1 MSSTPLPLPDPK
13 LTHGP
18 YRPFACDPGWS
29 EAWWW
34 FWIPLLLALFVIA
47 SSQLSPGWYL
57 RHVLPEG
64 YGALEFLQFV
74 LALGALYIAVRL
86 LFRPFVRARPLVF
99 TVTLLGALGSLY
111 IAGEEMSWG
120 QHFFHWN
127 TPEYWALV
135 NRQQETNL
143 HNTYYIFEKLPR
155 SILEIGVVVGGI
167 LVPLAAYFYPWLRA
181 CRVSLFLPAAAILPA
196 AIGVM
201 LFKGI
206 DRLQQINVMT
216 SPVARPSETVETYLY
231 LFILFFF
238 IVYRRRIGELEAA
251 QGAVARR

>member
-1 MSSTPLPLPDPK
+1 MAHVPLPLPDPK
-13 LTHGP
+13 IPHGP
-18 YRPFACDPGWS
+18 YRPFASDPGWR

-34 FWIPLLLALFVIA
+34 LGVPVLVGLFVVG
-47 SSQLSPGWYL
+47 SYQLSPDWYH

-64 YGALEFLQFV
+64 YGVLEFAQFL
-74 LALGALYIAVRL
+74 LALWALFIAAGL
-86 LFRPFVRARPLVF
+86 AFRPFVRARPLVF
-99 TVTLLGALGSLY
+99 SVALIGALGSLY

-155 SILEIGVVVGGI
+155 SILEIGLVVGGI
-167 LVPLAAYFYPWLRA
+167 LIPLAAHFYPWLRA
-181 CRVSLFLPAAAILPA
+181 CRASLFLPAAAIVPVAIA
-196 AIGVM
+196 AL
-201 LFKGI
+201 LFKGL
-206 DRLQQINVMT
+206 DRLQQLDVIT
-216 SPVARPSETVETYLY
+216 SPAARPSESVETYLY

-238 IVYRRRIGELEAA
+238 IMYRRRIGELEAA
-251 QGAVARR
+251 EHARP